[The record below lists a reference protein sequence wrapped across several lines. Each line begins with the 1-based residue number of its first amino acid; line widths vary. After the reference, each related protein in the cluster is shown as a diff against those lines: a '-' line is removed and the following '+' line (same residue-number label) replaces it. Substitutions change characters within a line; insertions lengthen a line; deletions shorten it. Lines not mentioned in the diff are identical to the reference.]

1 VPRQRISAYALVLRD
16 GPAEQEVLL
25 TQLSD
30 STTRPGA
37 WTLPGGGVD
46 HGEDP
51 GHAVLREV
59 HEETGLEVTV
69 GRVLDVHSLHH
80 EGVAPDGVLEDYHA
94 LRLVFE
100 GTVPVDAPDPRV
112 LERDG
117 TTADARWFPL
127 REVQGDS
134 DTMVGLVTWAL
145 AASRRASRAARAVRD
160 LHDALGIETPTAP
173 VSSPAWRQ
181 RAEMIREELQE
192 YEEAAEAAD
201 VDGVADALAD
211 LLYVVYGTALV
222 HGIPLD
228 EVFAE
233 VHRANLTKIVPGEPL
248 EAGTKA
254 PKPDG
259 YRRPDVAAVLDRY
272 RDGDRAG

>member
-1 VPRQRISAYALVLRD
+1 MPRQRISAYALVLRE
-16 GPAEQEVLL
+16 GPAGQEVLL
-25 TQLSD
+25 TLLSEV
-30 STTRPGA
+30 TTRPGA

-51 GHAVLREV
+51 TDAVVREV
-59 HEETGLEVTV
+59 REETGLDVTV
-69 GRVLDVHSLHH
+69 GRILDVHSLHH

-100 GTVPVDAPDPRV
+100 GTVAGDAPEPRV
-112 LERDG
+112 LEQDG
-117 TTADARWFPL
+117 TTADARWFPV
-127 REVQGDS
+127 RDVQGES
-134 DTMVGLVTWAL
+134 DRMVGLVTWAL
-145 AASRRASRAARAVRD
+145 AASRRTSRAAGAVRHF
-160 LHDALGIETPTAP
+160 HDALGIETPSEP
-173 VSSPAWRQ
+173 VGSPVWEQ
-181 RAEMIREELQE
+181 RAGMIREELEE
-192 YEEAAEAAD
+192 YESAAAAGD
-201 VDGVADALAD
+201 VVGTADALAD

-233 VHRANLTKIVPGEPL
+233 VHRSNLTKVVPGEPL
-248 EAGTKA
+248 EPGAKA
-254 PKPDG
+254 PKPRG